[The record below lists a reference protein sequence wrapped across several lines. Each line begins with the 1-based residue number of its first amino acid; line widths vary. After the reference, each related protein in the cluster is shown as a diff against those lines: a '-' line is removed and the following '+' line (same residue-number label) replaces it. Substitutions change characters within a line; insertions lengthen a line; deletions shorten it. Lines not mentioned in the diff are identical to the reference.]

1 MTQGQKDVLK
11 TVCFEIVMFFGK
23 LIILFPLG
31 FVVVMVIG
39 CAVWGERPWDW
50 IVSLVVGT
58 GYSLFAMY
66 LLFGLPFWLYGRPR
80 CTKFW
85 KRVLV
90 SALTAYCI
98 AAMVCWDALG
108 RGGYFGRGWDDEWGA
123 SRIATTLCA
132 PLNLPTVGVLWMVM
146 KSVKGNAG

>member
-90 SALTAYCI
+90 
-98 AAMVCWDALG
+98 
-108 RGGYFGRGWDDEWGA
+108 
-123 SRIATTLCA
+123 
-132 PLNLPTVGVLWMVM
+132 
-146 KSVKGNAG
+146 